1 MSKNWNM
8 ENGMLEALKNKG
20 VFIIAPQTVFISED
34 INPDH
39 IEEGV
44 TIYPGCRISGRKTFI
59 GKDTKLGYEAPV
71 TIENCAIGRSVE
83 LKGGYFKNA
92 VFLDR
97 SAMGSGAHVR
107 EATIVEEEA
116 NAAHTVGLKQTI
128 LFPFVTLGS
137 LINFC
142 DCMMAGGTSRKN
154 HSEVGSS
161 YIHFNF
167 TPNMDKATASLIGD
181 VPRGV
186 FLREKPVFLG
196 GQGGLVGP
204 SRIGFGSTIAAGI
217 VYGNDLADGMLVTGV
232 QSKVKES
239 SFIPGVYFEVTRKV
253 MNNIF
258 YIANLIALRKWY
270 TDVRSMFLPV
280 SLLKASI
287 EAIDSGL
294 NERTAR
300 LKTFAAKIPE
310 SIKGLKLLKTDHLS
324 GVIRGQEEFHSRWPE
339 IEDKL
344 LKFRD
349 LDGDVK
355 LMRDFMSGL
364 PKGGTDYIETIRSL
378 NESTVRVGISW
389 LSSITSTVE
398 TIADS
403 LLPALS

>member
-1 MSKNWNM
+1 MDNEISKC
-8 ENGMLEALKNKG
+8 LISKG
-20 VFIIAPQTVFISED
+20 VIIIEPQSVFISND
-34 INPDH
+34 VNPDY

-59 GKDTKLGYEAPV
+59 GKDTKLGQEAPV
-71 TIENCAIGRSVE
+71 TIEDCTTGRGVE

-107 EATIVEEEA
+107 EACIIEEEA

-167 TPNMDKATASLIGD
+167 TPNMDKATASLVGD

-186 FLREKPVFLG
+186 FLRERPIFLG

-217 VYGNDLADGMLVTGV
+217 VYDNDLAEGMLITGA
-232 QSKVKES
+232 QSKIKET
-239 SFIPGVYFEVTRKV
+239 SFIPGVYFDVKRKAL
-253 MNNIF
+253 NNIS

-270 TDVRSMFLPV
+270 TDVRSIFLPEA
-280 SLLKASI
+280 LLRASI

-294 NERTAR
+294 DERNAR
-300 LKTFAAKIPE
+300 FKAFAAKIPE
-310 SIKGLKLLKTDHLS
+310 SVKGLKILKIDHLS
-324 GVIRGQEEFHSRWPE
+324 DVIRAQEEFLSRWPE

-344 LKFRD
+344 NKSRD
-349 LDGDVK
+349 LDGDAN
-355 LMRDFMSGL
+355 LMHNFLSGL
-364 PKGGTDYIETIRSL
+364 PKGGKDYIETIRSL
-378 NESTVRVGISW
+378 DDNTISAGISW
-389 LSSITSTVE
+389 LSSITL
-398 TIADS
+398 TIENSAGS
-403 LLPALS
+403 LLPAFS